1 MVINYHGG
9 EIMNDIVKEAEHR
22 EAYHYA
28 LVAGILFIAAFAI
41 QMIIRFIN
49 YGGTFF
55 LSYFWLLFRYEFF
68 SSFGNILAAVVLI
81 RNKKDIFPII
91 AFSLSMLLSLHDLFS
106 MRNADIYVFL
116 INLFCLLSDIAIL
129 VILSFA
135 CLNGLKKYQKRIVAC
150 WFVPAVLMAATV
162 VIELSYGYGFR
173 WILPDLV
180 EVGGVFFASM
190 WAIGGIPQKPAATHA
205 EVTGTNTMPTNNSGV
220 YCDLVKHT
228 LLLLFTFGIW
238 FLIWIYRVTG
248 YTNNVRDEE
257 ERNPTTKLLL
267 CLFVPFY
274 QIYWTYKTAQR
285 VNKIAAGK
293 GTSSDLS
300 TLCLILAIFV
310 PIIPPILIQDK
321 MNNIVTIGDAKTTST
336 QKPQV
341 TDNTVLGAAEE
352 LKKYKELL
360 DNGVITQE
368 EFDAKK
374 KQLLGL

>member
-180 EVGGVFFASM
+180 EV
-190 WAIGGIPQKPAATHA
+190 
-205 EVTGTNTMPTNNSGV
+205 TGTNTMPTNNSGV